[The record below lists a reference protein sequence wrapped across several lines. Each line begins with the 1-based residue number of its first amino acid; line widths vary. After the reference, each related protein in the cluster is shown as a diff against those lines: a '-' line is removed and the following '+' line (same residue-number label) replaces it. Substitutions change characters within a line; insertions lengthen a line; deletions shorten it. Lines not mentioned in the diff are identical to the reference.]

1 MRTQKPDP
9 VPSLSAPA
17 PWQSGLR
24 GARANVVPGLI
35 LQGIAVAVAVGYY
48 WVPAVHAALSRLEV
62 MHQTI
67 GLWFSVASTGICGGV
82 VPFVYLHVAQKDGA
96 GKPRYDWWQGMGLT
110 VFWAYKGIEV
120 DLWYRLQAHMFGGGH
135 GLATIATKVF
145 MDQMVYCPVFA
156 VPVTAAVYQLV
167 DSGYNGRGLLDDI
180 RRPHWYRRKVLPVL
194 ISNLGVWVPAVV
206 VIYVLPTALQLP
218 LQNLILCFYTLI
230 VAHQTRYETADLKP
244 VQA

>member
-1 MRTQKPDP
+1 MTAESHAAKGRD
-9 VPSLSAPA
+9 AAA

-24 GARANVVPGLI
+24 GARANVVPGLV
-35 LQGIAVAVAVGYY
+35 LQALAVAVAIGYY
-48 WVPAVHAALSRLEV
+48 WVPFVHAALSRLEQ
-62 MHQTI
+62 MHQSM
-67 GLWFSVASTGICGGV
+67 GLLFSVASTGICGGV
-82 VPFVYLHVAQKDGA
+82 VPFIYLHFEQRDVG
-96 GKPRYDWWQGMGLT
+96 GNPRYDWWQGLGLT

-120 DLWYRLQAHMFGGGH
+120 DLWYRLQAHLFGNGH
-135 GLATIATKVF
+135 GLGTIATKVV
-145 MDQMVYCPVFA
+145 MDQLVYCPVFA

-167 DSGYNGRGLLDDI
+167 DSGYNGRSLVDDI
-180 RRPHWYRRKVLPVL
+180 RKRRWYMRKVLPVL

-230 VAHQTRYETADLKP
+230 VAHQTRYEKPDPRP